1 MIVDSIEFII
11 EEFDRMYLTRNT
23 SIANSD
29 KMTNPSQKMMKF
41 DEINPNDDNIT
52 KIGITMINVSIIFG
66 KS

>member
-52 KIGITMINVSIIFG
+52 KIGIPMINVSIIFG